1 MQQILD
7 MNFFNQLLLIIN
19 LLIITVGVPYLV
31 AKFVSRAILTE
42 YFNIKY
48 RYLITVDQYFKK
60 DIKTIEKEIE
70 EVTTGGL
77 ESTKESIH
85 K

>member
-7 MNFFNQLLLIIN
+7 MSFFNQLLLIVN
-19 LLIITVGVPYLV
+19 LLMIIVGVPYMIS
-31 AKFVSRAILTE
+31 KFVSKAILTE

-60 DIKTIEKEIE
+60 RINEIKKETE
-70 EVTTGGL
+70 EVISSGL
-77 ESTKESIH
+77 ESTKESVH